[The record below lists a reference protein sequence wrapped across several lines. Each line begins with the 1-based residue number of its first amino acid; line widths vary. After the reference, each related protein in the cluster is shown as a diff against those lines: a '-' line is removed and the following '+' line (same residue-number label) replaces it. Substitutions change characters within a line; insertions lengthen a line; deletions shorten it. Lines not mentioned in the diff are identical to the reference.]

1 MPAGTSKAMAEP
13 CSAGRPGLCQ
23 SWFNSGSPRKWPP
36 NRVLARI
43 VPLGRASETR
53 DLAFCRKR
61 LPRGLP
67 NAAFSCQNG
76 VSWPFS
82 DRFRARWAEREL
94 TASALTS
101 QPVSGGEPLGPKAG
115 IRRQT
120 GWSAS
125 AGKPDGHNLPARR
138 FEPRRRTAI
147 RTARNAAVQARAQK
161 PARTSG
167 TESAK
172 RTLSIP
178 ACRTASLALMRR
190 RNGERR
196 LPNGRGS
203 RTYPDLATEHEPFA
217 KQRRRTLAR

>member
-43 VPLGRASETR
+43 GPFGRASENR

-61 LPRGLP
+61 LPQGLTNP
-67 NAAFSCQNG
+67 AFSCQNA
-76 VSWPFS
+76 VPWPFS

-125 AGKPDGHNLPARR
+125 AGKPDGRNLPARR

-147 RTARNAAVQARAQK
+147 RTARNAVVQARAQK
-161 PARTSG
+161 PVRTGG

-172 RTLSIP
+172 RPLSIP

-190 RNGERR
+190 RNGERP
-196 LPNGRGS
+196 LPNGRDS
-203 RTYPDLATEHEPFA
+203 RAYPDLATEHEPFA